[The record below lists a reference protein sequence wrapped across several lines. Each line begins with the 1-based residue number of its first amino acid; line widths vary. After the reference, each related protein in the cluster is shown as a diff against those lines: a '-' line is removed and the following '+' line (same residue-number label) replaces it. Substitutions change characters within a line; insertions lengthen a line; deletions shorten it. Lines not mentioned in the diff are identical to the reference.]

1 MADDQGAQPSAKT
14 SKRATIVRWGLRLIG
29 PVILAV
35 TIARLPEPKR
45 LYSLLVATHAGP
57 LAAALALNVVP
68 LFLKAIRWKLL
79 LRARGIEYSI
89 RDACMALG
97 ASLYVGMLT
106 PGRVGDVV
114 RVQYVRHEANA
125 PYSEGLASIVLDR
138 LADLYVLVAFVSV
151 AVVHYGDTLDTRLRV
166 LSWAMVGGTLV
177 GPLLLFIP
185 GIAERVLRVVY
196 RRMSKE
202 PGESGWPRFLEAVR
216 GGARGAIV
224 PVLFLTTAAFVAGYA
239 QGWLVARAMGL
250 DLSFF
255 DCTCLIAVQSL
266 MGLLPISVAGVGIR
280 EAFFK
285 AVFPSLGY
293 SAEQGTGYGLLV
305 FFVVYAALVA
315 VGAIAWQIR
324 PPPSGAA
331 TSKAAKQGH
340 LAVRSDTD

>member
-1 MADDQGAQPSAKT
+1 VL
-14 SKRATIVRWGLRLIG
+14 IRWGLRLIG

-35 TIARLPEPKR
+35 TIARLPEPSR
-45 LYSLLVATHAGP
+45 LYTLLLGTRGWP
-57 LAAALALNVVP
+57 LVAALALNVVP
-68 LFLKAIRWKLL
+68 LYLKAVRWRLL
-79 LRARGIEYSI
+79 LRVRGIEYPT
-89 RDACMALG
+89 RDAFMSLA

-106 PGRVGDVV
+106 PGRVGDVI
-114 RVQYVRHEANA
+114 RVQYVRHEAAA

-166 LSWAMVGGTLV
+166 LSWVMVGGTLV
-177 GPLLLFIP
+177 GPMALFVP
-185 GIAERVLRVVY
+185 GIAERVLHVIY

-216 GGARGAIV
+216 GGARGAIGS
-224 PVLFLTTAAFVAGYA
+224 VLLLTVVAFAAGYA

-250 DLSFF
+250 DLSLF

-266 MGLLPISVAGVGIR
+266 MGLLPISVAGVGVR

-315 VGAIAWQIR
+315 VGAVAWQIR
-324 PPPSGAA
+324 PPPTGA
-331 TSKAAKQGH
+331 TKQNPTPGGRLAA
-340 LAVRSDTD
+340 RSDTE